1 MQALALS
8 VGYLALATLLL
19 PGLWSD
25 PLGPLVKVLP
35 IIVLHL
41 VALAIL
47 DDR

>member
-1 MQALALS
+1 MALS
-8 VGYLALATLLL
+8 VGYLRLATLLL
-19 PGLWSD
+19 TGLWTD
-25 PLGPLVKVLP
+25 PLGRLVKVLP

>member
-1 MQALALS
+1 MALS
-8 VGYLALATLLL
+8 VGYLGLATLLL

-25 PLGPLVKVLP
+25 PLGSLVKVLP